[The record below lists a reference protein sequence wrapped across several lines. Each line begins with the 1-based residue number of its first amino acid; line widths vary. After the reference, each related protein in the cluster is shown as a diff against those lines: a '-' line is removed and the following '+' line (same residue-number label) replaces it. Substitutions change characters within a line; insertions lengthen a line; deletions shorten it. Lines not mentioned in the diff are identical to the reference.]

1 MPMRRIDFLYSPPK
15 EYPFALLY
23 FTGSKIFNTLV
34 RQTANDLGYTLNE
47 HALSHLKDGLKGEPI
62 DKEFLT
68 EESILNFLGIAYV
81 KPENR
86 IGANSLIKLTESQ
99 PIQPE
104 QPLQPEPEFAVPPP
118 QPSPPEPLVPVISP
132 HTPKNKTIK
141 KSKDSFSVLNEITNF
156 KKNGNSLLQVLT
168 EEQLSDIIEYANN
181 KYYCEEDPVF
191 TDTEYDIIREYVL
204 EKYPTNE
211 IAKSG
216 HTKCK
221 LTITKNKVYVPSYPR
236 KITQN
241 QLYSLNAIL
250 QDNRKTRTNINDNYI
265 TDVIATIPVDP
276 SEATIL
282 TFIDHQPRFYF
293 GPVRIEKLEIKL
305 KDDNGNFINL
315 NGTDWGF
322 SIIVEQ
328 LYQK

>member
-1 MPMRRIDFLYSPPK
+1 MHLEFY
-15 EYPFALLY
+15 
-23 FTGSKIFNTLV
+23 IF
-34 RQTANDLGYTLNE
+34 
-47 HALSHLKDGLKGEPI
+47 
-62 DKEFLT
+62 
-68 EESILNFLGIAYV
+68 FLGSGNLDLRKVFIY
-81 KPENR
+81 E
-86 IGANSLIKLTESQ
+86 LI
-99 PIQPE
+99 I
-104 QPLQPEPEFAVPPP
+104 
-118 QPSPPEPLVPVISP
+118 
-132 HTPKNKTIK
+132 TIIK
-141 KSKDSFSVLNEITNF
+141 F
-156 KKNGNSLLQVLT
+156 
-168 EEQLSDIIEYANN
+168 NN